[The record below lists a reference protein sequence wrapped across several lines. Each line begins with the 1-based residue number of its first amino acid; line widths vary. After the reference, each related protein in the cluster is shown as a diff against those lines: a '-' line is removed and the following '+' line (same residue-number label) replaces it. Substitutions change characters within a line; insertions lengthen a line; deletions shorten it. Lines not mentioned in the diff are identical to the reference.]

1 MNSGRDGV
9 VMMIRTKYLFLIST
23 ILLLTFHCYS
33 KTFLKHQVKDGESLS
48 LIGAKYNV
56 SVEAIRVSNNLKK
69 NAPLIKGKILN
80 IPMEGDFKEH
90 IVAEGENLFRIGLK
104 HNITVDRLCKI
115 NGFSENVKLFTGM
128 KIFVPDNDA
137 DKKTIT
143 TSTVDKQPAT
153 TSTISAKQKING
165 ERDFIFHT
173 MQKGETLYR
182 IGKTFHVPVAVL
194 MEVNGISD
202 STILKPGD
210 RKSVV

>member
-9 VMMIRTKYLFLIST
+9 TMMIRTKYLFLIST

-56 SVEAIRVSNNLKK
+56 SVEAIRISNNLKK

-115 NGFSENVKLFTGM
+115 NGFSENT
-128 KIFVPDNDA
+128 D
-137 DKKTIT
+137 
-143 TSTVDKQPAT
+143 
-153 TSTISAKQKING
+153 
-165 ERDFIFHT
+165 
-173 MQKGETLYR
+173 
-182 IGKTFHVPVAVL
+182 
-194 MEVNGISD
+194 
-202 STILKPGD
+202 
-210 RKSVV
+210 